1 MEKKQLK
8 VIVIGAGGRG
18 QSYTN
23 IMHKAPEM
31 FKVVGVAEPLNDRRE
46 FVKEKHGIEDKNCF
60 TTWEDIL
67 AVPKFADIAI
77 ISTMDRMHT
86 EPAIKAME
94 LGYDLLLEK
103 PVAPTP
109 EECALINQKAKEYG
123 RKVMVCHVLRYTPFF
138 KTLKKL
144 ITDGV
149 LGEIVNI
156 EHIEG
161 VGNEHQSHSFV
172 RGNWG
177 NSERSSFML
186 LQKCCHDIDILQ
198 WLLDKKCERIQS
210 FGSTMHFRKEN
221 APEGSPERC
230 IDGCPAGE
238 KCPYNA
244 MKLYYD
250 AKGNHWFRGAATLKP
265 TGKDTDCEV
274 LKALRETQYG
284 KCVYKCD
291 NDVVDH
297 QTVNMQ
303 FEGGTLISMTMS
315 AFAMGGRRIRIMG
328 TKGDLIAT
336 MNRPAKEAFEFY
348 DFETREKK
356 CLDVDYSNIG
366 DSILGGHG
374 GGDDGIIVDLYKYL
388 TGQLEAAD
396 VSEIEISAK
405 NHMIVFAAEKSRLD
419 GNVVSLNDYTE
430 KYMK

>member
-1 MEKKQLK
+1 MENKQLK

-18 QSYTN
+18 QTYTN
-23 IMHKAPEM
+23 IMHKVPEK
-31 FKVVGVAEPLNDRRE
+31 FKVVGVAEPIDDRRDYI
-46 FVKEKHGIEDKNCF
+46 KEKHEIEDKNCF

-67 AVPKFADIAI
+67 AVPRFADIAI

-103 PVAPTP
+103 PAAPTP
-109 EECALINQKAKEYG
+109 EECALINQRAKELG

-144 ITDGV
+144 INDGV

-198 WLLDKKCERIQS
+198 WLLNKSCEKIQS
-210 FGSTMHFRKEN
+210 FGSTMHFKKEN

-230 IDGCPAGE
+230 IDGCPASE
-238 KCPYNA
+238 NCPYNA

-250 AKGNHWFRGAATLKP
+250 AKGNHWFRGAATEKP
-265 TGKDTDCEV
+265 AGKDTDCEV

-328 TKGDLIAT
+328 TKGDLVAD
-336 MNRPAKEAFEFY
+336 MKKPAKEAFEFY
-348 DFETREKK
+348 DFATNEKK
-356 CLDVDYSNIG
+356 CLDIDYSNVG

-374 GGDDGIIVDLYKYL
+374 GGDDGIIIDLYKYIM
-388 TGQLEAAD
+388 GEIDASE
-396 VSEIEISAK
+396 VSEIEISTK
-405 NHMIVFAAEKSRLD
+405 NHMIVFAAEDSRL
-419 GNVVSLNDYTE
+419 NSSVVEVKNYID
-430 KYMK
+430 KYVK